1 MNAHLNI
8 LNDNLCMRDRR
19 RDTKTEKQK
28 DTYRKTERQTER
40 HKDTKTDTY
49 KDVQTQRPI
58 LSSYM
63 YVGVFLFVRILPS
76 MEQSNDAFALN

>member
-1 MNAHLNI
+1 MIICAWET
-8 LNDNLCMRDRR
+8 DAETQKQKY
-19 RDTKTEKQK
+19 TKTHTERQKYRQKDRQK
-28 DTYRKTERQTER
+28 DTN
-40 HKDTKTDTY
+40 TDTH

-76 MEQSNDAFALN
+76 MEQSNDTFALN